1 MVNIIQICGIEK
13 MKKPKKKKKL
23 IKEESNL
30 ISLDTP
36 LHPDTLRD
44 IANEMDRQGIFAV
57 MIEGFGYDA
66 CFECYHQR
74 EETNNELNS
83 RYQKELKE
91 YEKYKAAQKTKKE
104 REKAEIIKK
113 AKELGLKISE

>member
-1 MVNIIQICGIEK
+1 
-13 MKKPKKKKKL
+13 MKKPLKKKKL
-23 IKEESNL
+23 FKEESKLFNL
-30 ISLDTP
+30 DIPYTSEM
-36 LHPDTLRD
+36 LRGL
-44 IANEMDRQGIFAV
+44 ANEMDKKGIFSV
-57 MIEGFGYDA
+57 IIEGYGYDA
-66 CFECYHQR
+66 CFECFQQR
-74 EETNNELNS
+74 EETDHELNR